1 MKVVRVNIQEM
12 KILKSELCGFI
23 RWKKIIF
30 NFDLQKVTIKL
41 LSISI
46 FLKNKE
52 HNDENKNKKF
62 VFGS

>member
-1 MKVVRVNIQEM
+1 M